1 MRKNIRL
8 DNAGEEMFKPFIFI
22 IVFIVASI
30 VVLGAW
36 GAETAQYTGAQ
47 GNAIIGGMAY
57 NWFDPE
63 GGRPMSWANVT
74 NNYVPFGVKTVHFWK
89 TGDSNPFSLT
99 VVRNRTAG
107 AGWFDN
113 AEWFKYTDFI
123 GIEHSGVNWWIFPY
137 TDRYAISFSTISN
150 THNQSQ
156 YIKGNATVVN
166 FGLGSSN
173 MSLSVTTE
181 GPAVNFTQ
189 DLYGMNWYA
198 VTLGQSIQTQI
209 QESAESAW
217 WNVVFQLFTFS
228 LPDVPWP
235 IAVLI
240 TGIIW
245 AAIGFIAFIFVTRLL
260 HGGG

>member
-1 MRKNIRL
+1 MKQWSST
-8 DNAGEEMFKPFIFI
+8 AGEEIFKPFIFI
-22 IVFIVASI
+22 IVFIVAFI

-36 GAETAQYTGAQ
+36 SAQTAQYTGAQ
-47 GNAIIGGMAY
+47 GNAIIGGVAY
-57 NWFDPE
+57 NWYDPT

-74 NNYVPFGVKTVHFWK
+74 NNYDPWPNAKTVHFWK
-89 TGDSNPFSLT
+89 TGDTNPYSLT
-99 VVRNRTAG
+99 VVRNRTTHQG
-107 AGWFDN
+107 LFDN
-113 AEWFKYTDFI
+113 SEWYKYTDFV
-123 GIEHSGVNWWIFPY
+123 GIEHSGWAYWVFPY
-137 TDRYAISFSTISN
+137 TDRYAIAFSTISAS
-150 THNQSQ
+150 HNQSQ

-173 MSLSVTTE
+173 MSLSVTTR
-181 GPAVNFTQ
+181 GPTVNFTQ

-217 WNVVFQLFTFS
+217 WNVAFQLFTFS

-235 IAVLI
+235 VAVLI
-240 TGIIW
+240 SGIIW
-245 AAIGFIAFIFVTRLL
+245 AAIGFLAFIFVTRLI